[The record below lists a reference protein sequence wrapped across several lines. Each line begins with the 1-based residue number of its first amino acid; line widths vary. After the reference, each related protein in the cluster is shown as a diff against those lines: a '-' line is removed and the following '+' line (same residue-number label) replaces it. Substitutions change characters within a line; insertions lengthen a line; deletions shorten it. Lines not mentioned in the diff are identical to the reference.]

1 MRSACRPRQDRSA
14 HSPRLSCETRMAERI
29 VTRALAAAGER
40 CLLRVALAHEQ
51 ALAASGPIPHRRLH

>member
-1 MRSACRPRQDRSA
+1 
-14 HSPRLSCETRMAERI
+14 MAERI